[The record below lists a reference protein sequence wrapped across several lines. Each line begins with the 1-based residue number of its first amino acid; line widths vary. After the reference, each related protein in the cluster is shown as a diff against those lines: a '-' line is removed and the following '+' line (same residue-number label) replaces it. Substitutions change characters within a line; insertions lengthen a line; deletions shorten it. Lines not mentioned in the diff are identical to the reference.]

1 MDFVKLA
8 EAKKLHSELETKLR
22 DIYVDFS
29 NYGPAISVCLTKQM
43 DEAKELLDKLNRL
56 ECGYNNIEVED

>member
-1 MDFVKLA
+1 MDFEKLA

-29 NYGPAISVCLTKQM
+29 NYGPAISVCLMKQM
-43 DEAKELLDKLNRL
+43 DEAKELLEKLEKLN
-56 ECGYNNIEVED
+56 CGV